1 MTSSAQNIPDPII
14 LAHVADTHVDAEEF
28 PQALSARGGN
38 QRGEDMT
45 VAFANVVKD
54 IRSQSDIPLLL
65 HAGDVADTPHPDIK
79 YLISLSK
86 IIASGSGPLSVGS
99 PYTRQSV
106 YISGNHDVPRNPLE
120 PCYLALYSDIPGVHI
135 VVSGYQVISFEEG
148 VANGTVH
155 PSLAK
160 VAVHCLPHD
169 DLKTQDWD
177 EIQPWDGYINIFMSH
192 GVAEGSAL
200 FVRSKGR
207 EYHIPNDVLDR
218 DWDYVALGHYHKQ
231 GPVFLSTNTKGT
243 NSRIWYSGSTERC
256 GFSDFTDE
264 ADGKGYLRTIV
275 SKDAMPQ
282 VERIDLPIRPMY
294 YLPSIDASDMTADQ
308 VSEVLLKNVQDSV
321 AAGKL
326 KDAVVRQKIF
336 NADRTTY
343 SLVNV
348 TAPRNAASSALDYSI
363 KPSFRDV
370 NAEEFISPEDKTG
383 PAVNPAQ
390 DKQAELQ
397 GLAKKL
403 LEEHLVDPSVSR
415 ALSYLDIEIEQEAP
429 EPEAV
434 TEDTNTTDNE
444 KTQEA
449 TD

>member
-1 MTSSAQNIPDPII
+1 MTSPEQNVPAPIV

-54 IRSQSDIPLLL
+54 IRSQPDIPLLL

-86 IIASGSGPLSVGS
+86 IIASGSGPMAPNS
-99 PYTRQSV
+99 PYVRQSV

-120 PCYLALYSDIPGVHI
+120 PCYLALYNDIPGVHI
-135 VVSGYQVISFEEG
+135 VVSGYQVISFEDA
-148 VANGTVH
+148 VAKGTAH
-155 PSLAK
+155 PSLEK

-177 EIQPWDGYINIFMSH
+177 EIRPWDGYINIFMSH

-200 FVRSKGR
+200 FIRSKGR
-207 EYHIPNDVLDR
+207 EYHIPNDVLDQE
-218 DWDYVALGHYHKQ
+218 WDYVALGHYHKQ
-231 GPVFLSTNTKGT
+231 GPVFLSTNTKGS

-264 ADGKGYLRTIV
+264 ADGKGYLRTTVGKGALPKVDKIV
-275 SKDAMPQ
+275 
-282 VERIDLPIRPMY
+282 LPIRPMF
-294 YLPSIDASDMTADQ
+294 YLPSIDASDMTPDQ
-308 VSEVLLKNVQDSV
+308 VSEQLLKNVKDSV
-321 AAGKL
+321 DAGKL

-343 SLVNV
+343 SLVN
-348 TAPRNAASSALDYSI
+348 TSAPRNAASAALDYSI
-363 KPSFRDV
+363 KPAFKDV
-370 NAEEFISPEDKTG
+370 NTDELASPAEGGSPVT
-383 PAVNPAQ
+383 PTQ
-390 DKQAELQ
+390 DKQG
-397 GLAKKL
+397 GLKKL
-403 LEEHLVDPSVSR
+403 AEKLLDEHLVDPSVTR
-415 ALSYLDIEIEQEAP
+415 ALGYLDIEVEDAAAEIEE
-429 EPEAV
+429 
-434 TEDTNTTDNE
+434 T
-444 KTQEA
+444 KEA
-449 TD
+449 TAE